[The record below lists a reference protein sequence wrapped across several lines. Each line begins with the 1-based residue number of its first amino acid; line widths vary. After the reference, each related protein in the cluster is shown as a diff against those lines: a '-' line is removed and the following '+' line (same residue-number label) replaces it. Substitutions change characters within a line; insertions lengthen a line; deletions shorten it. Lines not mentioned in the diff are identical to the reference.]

1 MSVQESFVPAPP
13 PSSITPAQERA
24 PSPSSS
30 LGDAP
35 TIDPS
40 PRKKTTKKKKAP
52 KKRVAKKT
60 KQAEPVDA
68 PPPQPARSRYEPYRR
83 TEPTPE
89 PEGDLPADPEQL
101 ETLDATA
108 KMLYKSDR
116 EVLEYI
122 ESLKHRT
129 AAMLEHVNR
138 TGSQLRSSRGAMERI
153 RLFVGQRKKVDD
165 HWSHPQRFG
174 NGSEMEVPDSEEE
187 DNTPYDEIFVS
198 STCT

>member
-1 MSVQESFVPAPP
+1 MSVQESLAPVPP

-30 LGDAP
+30 LGDAS

-40 PRKKTTKKKKAP
+40 PRKKTAKKKKAP
-52 KKRVAKKT
+52 KKQVARKA
-60 KQAEPVDA
+60 KQVESVDA
-68 PPPQPARSRYEPYRR
+68 PPPRPPRFRYEPYRKA
-83 TEPTPE
+83 EPTPE
-89 PEGDLPADPEQL
+89 PEGNLPADPEEL
-101 ETLDATA
+101 EALDATA

-116 EVLEYI
+116 EILDYI

-129 AAMLEHVNR
+129 AAMMEHVNR
-138 TGSQLRSSRGAMERI
+138 TGSQLRSSRGAMKRI
-153 RLFVGQRKKVDD
+153 QFFVGQRKKMND
-165 HWSHPQRFG
+165 HWTHPQPFG
-174 NGSEMEVPDSEEE
+174 DGGEMEVVDSEEE